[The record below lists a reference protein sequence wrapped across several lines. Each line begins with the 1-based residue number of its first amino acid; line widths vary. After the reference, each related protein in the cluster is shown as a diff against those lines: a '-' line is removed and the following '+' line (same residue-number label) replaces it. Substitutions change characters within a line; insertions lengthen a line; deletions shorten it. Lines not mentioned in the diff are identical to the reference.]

1 MYERTYHRQVLKE
14 TEETP
19 VVKKGF
25 RWKRLVFTLLA
36 LGVLAGV
43 VYAIR
48 DPRLQIT
55 TMTVEGTE
63 VVDSEEIRLFTMATL
78 SGKTLWV
85 LPRSSS
91 LLLQTETLEKKLH
104 TQFSRIKEVQV
115 KRDGLRG
122 ITITI
127 SEYRGAFLWCT
138 DETQCF
144 FMDEQGIVYSSAPQ
158 FSGTAYLKV
167 FSGREPQ
174 PLPFEGAS
182 TTTLAMIRT
191 LKDDLLTINIV
202 PLAFRTIGPREV
214 GIDFLHNKDI
224 AQFVLD
230 PTVPVQTSLEYLFSG
245 MRTEPLASAFRDSTK
260 KLLYIDVRFPN
271 NIVYRFANE

>member
-25 RWKRLVFTLLA
+25 RWKRLVFALLA

-122 ITITI
+122 IAITI

-202 PLAFRTIGPREV
+202 PLAFRTVGPREV
-214 GIDFLHNKDI
+214 RIDFLHNKDI

>member
-214 GIDFLHNKDI
+214 RIDFLHNKDI